1 MFLQKV
7 RAFFEWMGKRSAAKS
22 RKVLDY
28 EWTTMRPQGQ
38 APVKTV
44 DLGEN
49 SDSSRP
55 APVKIVNIDELR
67 DVSAAPASV
76 EKQLADVEKKMNA
89 ALKLLTIRDALE
101 TLAGVFEEA
110 ASVRRSRVALL
121 AFLQEK
127 PEALELLE
135 AKARDKKSART
146 KEKVAA
152 KSPAAKKNATRKAA
166 GKAVVRKSAAA
177 NKRSASTKVEA
188 SAVREE

>member
-49 SDSSRP
+49 SGSARP
-55 APVKIVNIDELR
+55 APVKTVNIDEPR
-67 DVSAAPASV
+67 DVPAVPASV
-76 EKQLADVEKKMNA
+76 GKQLADVEKKMNA
-89 ALKLLTIRDALE
+89 ALKSLTIRDALE

-110 ASVRRSRVALL
+110 RSVRRSRVALL

-135 AKARDKKSART
+135 AKVRDKKAARV
-146 KEKVAA
+146 KEKATA
-152 KSPAAKKNATRKAA
+152 RSPVAKKNATRKTA
-166 GKAVVRKSAAA
+166 GKTGVRKSAAA
-177 NKRSASTKVEA
+177 NKKSASTKVEA
-188 SAVREE
+188 AAVRDE

>member
-49 SDSSRP
+49 SGPARP
-55 APVKIVNIDELR
+55 APVKTVNIDEPR
-67 DVSAAPASV
+67 NVPSAPASL

-89 ALKLLTIRDALE
+89 ALKSLTIRDALE

-110 ASVRRSRVALL
+110 RSVRRSRVALL

-127 PEALELLE
+127 PEALDLLE
-135 AKARDKKSART
+135 AKVRDKKVARV

-152 KSPAAKKNATRKAA
+152 RSSVAKKNATRKVA
-166 GKAVVRKSAAA
+166 GKTVVRKSAAA
-177 NKRSASTKVEA
+177 NKKSASTKVEA
-188 SAVREE
+188 SAVRNE

>member
-49 SDSSRP
+49 SGSARP
-55 APVKIVNIDELR
+55 APVKTVNIDEPC
-67 DVSAAPASV
+67 DVPAAPASV
-76 EKQLADVEKKMNA
+76 EKQSADVEKKMNA
-89 ALKLLTIRDALE
+89 ALKSLTIRDALE

-110 ASVRRSRVALL
+110 GSVRRSRVALL

-135 AKARDKKSART
+135 AKARDKKSARA
-146 KEKVAA
+146 KEKAAA

-166 GKAVVRKSAAA
+166 GKTVVRKSAAA
-177 NKRSASTKVEA
+177 NKRSASTKVDA
-188 SAVREE
+188 SVVREE